1 MRRSQRTRWLGL
13 LYAAPALLL
22 FTYIVLIPLGQ
33 SVSFSL
39 YRWNGVTAPN
49 WVGVDNYVQ
58 FFSNPLLRDS
68 LVHVLILVVFFALI
82 PTALGMMSAALLGG
96 TRIRGRSA
104 FRVIVFLP
112 QVLASV
118 VIAIVWNRVLG
129 PDGPLNSALRALGA
143 DAFAINWL
151 GDFTWA
157 LPALGLIGT
166 WVSFGFCMLLFLS
179 AVGAV
184 STDLYE
190 AARIDGAGPVREFF
204 AVTFPAMRGHLAVAL
219 TLTITAALR
228 TFDLVWNTTKG
239 GPGTSTTTPALMLY
253 RYAFRESSIGQAA
266 AIGVIMAVFCLLV
279 AMVLVRISERER

>member
-1 MRRSQRTRWLGL
+1 MKRARRTRWLGL
-13 LYAAPALLL
+13 LYAAPALAL

-39 YRWNGVTAPN
+39 YRWNGVTAPV
-49 WVGVDNYVQ
+49 WIGFDNYLQ
-58 FFSNPLLRDS
+58 FFSDPQLRDS
-68 LVHVLILVVFFALI
+68 LSHVLILVVFFALI
-82 PTALGMMSAALLGG
+82 PTALGMISAALLGG
-96 TRIRGRSA
+96 TRVRGRA
-104 FRVIVFLP
+104 TFRVIVFLP

-129 PDGPLNSALRALGA
+129 PDGPVNTALRAIGA
-143 DAFAINWL
+143 ENLAINWL

-157 LPALGLIGT
+157 LPTLGLIGT

-179 AVGAV
+179 AVGTIP
-184 STDLYE
+184 TDLYE
-190 AARIDGAGPVREFF
+190 AARIDGAGPIREFLS
-204 AVTFPAMRGHLAVAL
+204 VTFPAMRGHLAVAL

-239 GPGTSTTTPALMLY
+239 GPGSSTTTPALMLY

-266 AIGVIMAVFCLLV
+266 AIGVIMAVFCLLI
-279 AMVLVRISERER
+279 AMALVRISERER